1 MTWITKDTKG
11 VGVIQIY
18 RPVGDMAIGTATLT
32 GVEFV
37 DDRIRYGF
45 TLDGRPVVVEEDPE
59 AAFRALRI
67 EGATLAGVEL
77 RSGGKVLCYTLA
89 KVEAAYIP
97 GGILEHAWWS
107 SDHLVRNLKG
117 VSLAGDGLDYDV
129 LDGGQPRVKHES
141 EMETLD
147 RLRMSG
153 VRVIG
158 AELKD
163 GNAYYRLAEATR

>member
-1 MTWITKDTKG
+1 M
-11 VGVIQIY
+11 IQIY
-18 RPVGDMAIGTATLT
+18 RPVGDMAIGTAALT

-37 DDRIRYGF
+37 GDKIRYGY
-45 TLDGRPVVVEEDPE
+45 TLDGRPVVVEENPE
-59 AAFRALRI
+59 AAFQALRI

-77 RSGGKVLCYTLA
+77 RSGGTVLCYTLA

-97 GGILEHAWWS
+97 GGFLEHAWWS
-107 SDHLVRNLKG
+107 SDGLIRNLTG
-117 VSLAGDGLDYDV
+117 VSLAGDGVDYAV

-153 VRVIG
+153 VRIIG

-163 GNAYYRLAEATR
+163 GNAHYALMESSS

>member
-1 MTWITKDTKG
+1 MS
-11 VGVIQIY
+11 
-18 RPVGDMAIGTATLT
+18 IGTDRLT

-45 TLDGRPVVVEEDPE
+45 LYQSKPVVVEEEPE

-67 EGATLAGVEL
+67 EGATMATVEL
-77 RSGGKVLCYTLA
+77 RSDGNVLSYTLA

-97 GGILEHAWWS
+97 GGFLEHSWWT
-107 SDHLVRNLKG
+107 SDHFVRTLTG
-117 VSLAGDGLDYDV
+117 VHLADDGVDYDV
-129 LDGGQPRVKHES
+129 LDGGEPGVKHES
-141 EMETLD
+141 EVVTLD

-153 VRVIG
+153 VRIIG

-163 GNAYYRLAEATR
+163 GRPYFTLAEANS